1 MTTGEKIYSLRKE
14 ARITQE
20 EFAEK
25 LEVSRQAVSKWE
37 SDLSYPETEKLIKIA
52 QMFGVTCDYLLN
64 DVPRYESDL
73 VDKRNREFLTMMV
86 SFSIASI
93 IVGLIIAYICYWAIS
108 DWYSPLIGLGVFA
121 ALLLAS
127 FILWSV
133 GRYKFL
139 SACNYSEADKSHLI
153 KQTKIFLYTAV
164 ISLFAYLPPVVF
176 VELKEVIDLQ
186 LTAVTVCKKLPF
198 VSFIL
203 CLATFVPTGITVAK
217 ILSAL
222 HDKITDKEITRL
234 KLCDLI
240 CVALISLILTTAFC
254 WLAYVYNGEVNNQVL
269 SGNSYKIYLFDQM
282 PIILF
287 VVFAL
292 LAAILSAFAIVH
304 KIYEHT
310 PTAIFLLQISC
321 AVMLFTNIICFY
333 FSFIVDGWLPDYFN
347 YAFGALLTVAAISLI
362 VLSALQAK
370 SKNYAPVN
378 QLRIFIPVCLFALIQ
393 LQPLIGD
400 SAGLLIWLILQ
411 CPVFVLPNI
420 IKNK

>member
-37 SDLSYPETEKLIKIA
+37 TDLSYPETEKLIKIA

-86 SFSIASI
+86 SFSIACI
-93 IVGLIIAYICYWAIS
+93 IVGLIVAYICYWAIS
-108 DWYSPLIGLGVFA
+108 DWYSPLIGLGVFS

-139 SACNYSEADKSHLI
+139 SACKYCEEDKSHLI
-153 KQTKIFLYTAV
+153 KQTKIFLFTVIIAV
-164 ISLFAYLPPVVF
+164 FAYLPPVIF
-176 VELKEVIDLQ
+176 IELKEVVDLT
-186 LTAVTVCKKLPF
+186 LTTVMLYKKLPF

-203 CLATFVPTGITVAK
+203 CLVTFVPTGITVAK
-217 ILSAL
+217 ILSWV
-222 HDKITDKEITRL
+222 HDKSVGREVTWL
-234 KLCDLI
+234 KLCDLV
-240 CVALISLILTTAFC
+240 CVALIAITLTTAFC
-254 WLAYVYNGEVNNQVL
+254 SLAYYYKNEVNDQIL
-269 SGNSYKIYLFDQM
+269 SGKSYDIYEYVPAVL
-282 PIILF
+282 L

-292 LAAILSAFAIVH
+292 SATILLINAIVH
-304 KIYEHT
+304 KKYEHT
-310 PTAIFLLQISC
+310 PTTIFVLQIC
-321 AVMLFTNIICFY
+321 CTILLLANIICFY
-333 FSFIVDGWLPDYFN
+333 FAFFSYENIKYFN
-347 YAFGALLTVAAISLI
+347 YAFWALLTLCSTVLI
-362 VLSALQAK
+362 VLSALQTK
-370 SKNYAPVN
+370 RKNYAPVN

-393 LQPLIGD
+393 LQPIIGEI
-400 SAGLLIWLILQ
+400 IWIILQ

>member
-86 SFSIASI
+86 SFSIACI
-93 IVGLIIAYICYWAIS
+93 VVGLIVAYICYWAIS

-121 ALLLAS
+121 AFLLAS

-139 SACNYSEADKSHLI
+139 SACNYSDADKSHLI
-153 KQTKIFLYTAV
+153 KQTKIFLFTAV
-164 ISLFAYLPPVVF
+164 ISTFAYLPTVVF
-176 VELKEVIDLQ
+176 VELKQVFDLQ
-186 LTAVTVCKKLPF
+186 LTTVMVSKKLQF
-198 VSFIL
+198 ISFL
-203 CLATFVPTGITVAK
+203 FCLATFVPTGITVAK
-217 ILSAL
+217 ILSTI
-222 HDKITDKEITRL
+222 HDKITGKEITRL

-240 CVALISLILTTAFC
+240 CVTLISLLLTTAFC
-254 WLAYVYNGEVNNQVL
+254 WLAYVYNKQVNNQVL
-269 SGNSYKIYLFDQM
+269 SGNYYEIYLFDSM
-282 PIILF
+282 PKILF
-287 VVFAL
+287 AVFSL

-304 KIYEHT
+304 KKYEHT
-310 PTAIFLLQISC
+310 SIAVFVLQICC
-321 AVMLFTNIICFY
+321 AVLLIANIICFY
-333 FSFIVDGWLPDYFN
+333 CSFIVDGWLPNYFN
-347 YAFGALLTVAAISLI
+347 YAFGALLTIAAIALI
-362 VLSALQAK
+362 VLSALQVK
-370 SKNYAPVN
+370 QKNYAPVN
-378 QLRIFIPVCLFALIQ
+378 QLRLFIPVCLFALIQ
-393 LQPLIGD
+393 IQPLIGD
-400 SAGLLIWLILQ
+400 GAGLIIWIILQ
-411 CPVFVLPNI
+411 CPAFVLPNI

>member
-86 SFSIASI
+86 SFSIACI
-93 IVGLIIAYICYWAIS
+93 VVGLIVAYICYWTIS
-108 DWYSPLIGLGVFA
+108 YWYSPLIGLGVFCA
-121 ALLLAS
+121 FLLTS

-139 SACNYSEADKSHLI
+139 SACKYCEEDKSHLI
-153 KQTKIFLYTAV
+153 KNTKIFLFAAV
-164 ISLFAYLPPVVF
+164 IAVFAYLPTVAF
-176 VELKEVIDLQ
+176 IELKKVVYLQ
-186 LTAVTVCKKLPF
+186 LTKATVYTKLPF
-198 VSFIL
+198 DLFCG
-203 CLATFVPTGITVAK
+203 CLATFVPTGITVVK
-217 ILSAL
+217 IISWVY
-222 HDKITDKEITRL
+222 DKFTEREVTQL

-240 CVALISLILTTAFC
+240 CVALIAITFTTAFC
-254 WLAYVYNGEVNNQVL
+254 LLTYSYNKGVNDQAL
-269 SGNSYKIYLFDQM
+269 SGSSYTIYHFDTM
-282 PIILF
+282 PLLLLIIST
-287 VVFAL
+287 
-292 LAAILSAFAIVH
+292 LSAFILLVYSIIH
-304 KIYEHT
+304 KKHEHT
-310 PTAIFLLQISC
+310 PTAIFALQICCSVLLI
-321 AVMLFTNIICFY
+321 ANLIFFY
-333 FSFIVDGWLPDYFN
+333 FTFIDYENVYKYFN
-347 YAFGALLTVAAISLI
+347 YALGAVLAICAIALI

-370 SKNYAPVN
+370 RKNYAPVN
-378 QLRIFIPVCLFALIQ
+378 QLRIFVPVCLFALIQ
-393 LQPLIGD
+393 IQPLIGD
-400 SAGLLIWLILQ
+400 SAGLIIWLILQ

-420 IKNK
+420 IKN

>member
-86 SFSIASI
+86 SFSIACI
-93 IVGLIIAYICYWAIS
+93 FVGLIVAYVCYWAIS
-108 DWYSPLIGLGVFA
+108 NWYSQLIGLGVFA
-121 ALLLAS
+121 AFLLAS
-127 FILWSV
+127 FVLWWV

-139 SACNYSEADKSHLI
+139 SACNFSEADKSHLI
-153 KQTKIFLYTAV
+153 KQTKIFLFTAV
-164 ISLFAYLPPVVF
+164 IATHAYLPLVIFIGLEQVIN
-176 VELKEVIDLQ
+176 LKLS
-186 LTAVTVCKKLPF
+186 TFTTVSKKLSF
-198 VSFIL
+198 MSFIL

-217 ILSAL
+217 VLSAI
-222 HDKITDKEITRL
+222 HDKITGREITRL

-240 CVALISLILTTAFC
+240 CVALIAITLTASGFSFLLNIYNEHTMLIVVFVL
-254 WLAYVYNGEVNNQVL
+254 LA
-269 SGNSYKIYLFDQM
+269 
-282 PIILF
+282 IILS
-287 VVFAL
+287 VN
-292 LAAILSAFAIVH
+292 AIAH
-304 KIYEHT
+304 KNYEHT
-310 PTAIFLLQISC
+310 PTVIFVLQICC
-321 AVMLFTNIICFY
+321 AVLLLANITCFY
-333 FSFIVDGWLPDYFN
+333 FTFYYFDNINLSIRSIFKYFN
-347 YAFGALLTVAAISLI
+347 YNFGALLTLCGAALI

-370 SKNYAPVN
+370 HKNYTPLN
-378 QLRIFIPVCLFALIQ
+378 QLKIFVPVCLFALIQ
-393 LQPLIGD
+393 IQPLIGD
-400 SAGLLIWLILQ
+400 SAGLIIWIILQ
-411 CPVFVLPNI
+411 CPVFVLPNL

>member
-73 VDKRNREFLTMMV
+73 VDKRNRAFLTMMV
-86 SFSIASI
+86 SFSIACI
-93 IVGLIIAYICYWAIS
+93 LVGLIVAYVCYWAIS

-139 SACNYSEADKSHLI
+139 LACNYSEADKSHLI
-153 KQTKIFLYTAV
+153 KQTKIFLFTVVIAV
-164 ISLFAYLPPVVF
+164 FAYLPPISFIWLKQVV
-176 VELKEVIDLQ
+176 DLQ
-186 LTAVTVCKKLPF
+186 LTRVTVSRKL
-198 VSFIL
+198 SFLSYIL
-203 CLATFVPTGITVAK
+203 CLATYIPTGITVAK
-217 ILSAL
+217 ILSAI
-222 HDKITDKEITRL
+222 HDKISGKEITRL
-234 KLCDLI
+234 KLCNLI
-240 CVALISLILTTAFC
+240 CVALIAITLTATAFSFM
-254 WLAYVYNGEVNNQVL
+254 AYIYDQYVNAEIL
-269 SGNSYKIYLFDQM
+269 SGNSYDIYEYV
-282 PIILF
+282 PTVLF

-292 LAAILSAFAIVH
+292 TSVILLANAIVH
-304 KIYEHT
+304 KKYENT
-310 PTAIFLLQISC
+310 PTAVFILQICC
-321 AVMLFTNIICFY
+321 AVLLLANIICFY
-333 FSFIVDGWLPDYFN
+333 CTFINYENIYKNFN
-347 YAFGALLTVAAISLI
+347 YTFGALLTLCGVALI
-362 VLSALQAK
+362 VLSALQFK
-370 SKNYAPVN
+370 LKNYTPVN
-378 QLRIFIPVCLFALIQ
+378 QLRLFIPVCLVALIQ
-393 LQPLIGD
+393 IQPLIGD
-400 SAGLLIWLILQ
+400 SAGLITWLILQ